1 MADISK
7 IQRVAVNKLV
17 PYENNAKIHN
27 KKQIEKLKQS
37 IEQFGFV
44 SPVLIDNDFN
54 IIAGHGRTEA
64 AKAAGLEEIP
74 CVFIEGLTEK
84 EKKAYIIADNR
95 LSELGSWDMEI
106 LSAELD
112 EIEDFNA
119 DMFDFKL
126 PEIDLK
132 DYYGDERER
141 TFNYYNLHVA
151 HEIEHTDDFWEM
163 PIIKK
168 CDFIPQRLIGFN
180 YAKSSDDKNT
190 GLHCF
195 IDDYQFERLWNDP
208 YKYIEVL
215 KPYEC
220 FLSPDFSLYTDMT
233 EAMRIWNTYRSRL
246 IGAFYQQQ
254 GITVIPTVSW
264 CEKPTFKYCF
274 KGIEKGGV
282 VAISTIGVKEDDD
295 AFKIWKDGTR
305 EMIKH
310 IEPQTILV
318 YGGKVDFDYKDINVV
333 YFENEVT
340 KRWGNY
346 DNT

>member
-1 MADISK
+1 MGEINEIINVDIDELK
-7 IQRVAVNKLV
+7 
-17 PYENNAKIHN
+17 PYENNAKIHTEKQL
-27 KKQIEKLKQS
+27 KKLIES
-37 IEQFGFV
+37 IKEFGFI
-44 SPVLIDNDFN
+44 SPVLIDSEYN

-64 AKAAGLEEIP
+64 AKAAGLKSIP
-74 CVFIEGLTEK
+74 CVIANGLSDEQR
-84 EKKAYIIADNR
+84 KAYIIADNR
-95 LSELGSWDMEI
+95 LSEFGKWDKNLVNLEMSK
-106 LSAELD
+106 LKSVKLD
-112 EIEDFNA
+112 LN
-119 DMFDFKL
+119 DFKFEL
-126 PEIDLK
+126 PK
-132 DYYGDERER
+132 PRDYYGDERER
-141 TFNYYNLHVA
+141 TFSYYNLRVA
-151 HEIEHTDDFWEM
+151 HEIDHTSDFWQM

-168 CDFIPQRLIGFN
+168 CDYIPQRLIGFN
-180 YAKSSDDKNT
+180 YALSSDDKDA

-208 YKYIEVL
+208 KKYVEVL
-215 KPYEC
+215 KSYDC
-220 FLSPDFSLYTDMT
+220 FLTPDYSLYSDMT

-264 CEKPTFKYCF
+264 CERPTFKYCF

-305 EMIKH
+305 EMIKQ

-333 YFENEVT
+333 YFDNEVT
-340 KRWGNY
+340 KNWN
-346 DNT
+346 